1 MRSIA
6 GRLGIRRDRR
16 RGYLVQ
22 AVSHKAF
29 HAIRKTRVSKE
40 IVDQVR
46 DLISSGRLGP
56 GDRLPSEREL
66 AQTFRVGRSTVR
78 EAIRSMES
86 LGLIEV
92 RPGEGTFLAGP
103 SMERGH
109 DPLTA
114 NLYKAWSTQLKLF
127 EVRAVL
133 EPGLAGLAARRA
145 TSEQIGRMQE
155 DLKTQE
161 KRVERGEAY
170 VKEDAAFHLLI
181 AEATGNEILMRIV
194 DSLMGLLEETRHTS
208 WQRGDRPTR
217 SLKQHRA
224 ILQAIEERNSAMAER
239 RMHEHI
245 RSIERL
251 VFSSGKHAP
260 GDVRES
266 ASPN

>member
-1 MRSIA
+1 M
-6 GRLGIRRDRR
+6 
-16 RGYLVQ
+16 LVQ
-22 AVSHKAF
+22 TVTHKAF

-103 SMERGH
+103 SVKYGH

-114 NLYKAWSTQLKLF
+114 NLFKAWSTQLKLF
-127 EVRAVL
+127 EIRAVL

-145 TSEQIGRMQE
+145 TSEQVSRMKETLKEQE
-155 DLKTQE
+155 TKL
-161 KRVERGEAY
+161 RRGEGY
-170 VKEDAAFHLLI
+170 VKEDTAFHLLI
-181 AEATGNEILMRIV
+181 VEATGNEILFRIV
-194 DSLMGLLEETRHTS
+194 DNLMGLLEETRHTS
-208 WQRGDRPTR
+208 LQGGGRPGR
-217 SLKQHRA
+217 SLKQHWA
-224 ILQAIEERNSAMAER
+224 VLQALEDRNPGMAER
-239 RMHEHI
+239 RMREHI

-251 VFSSGKHAP
+251 VFSPEEKASGAKL
-260 GDVRES
+260 ES
-266 ASPN
+266 LRPA

>member
-1 MRSIA
+1 M
-6 GRLGIRRDRR
+6 
-16 RGYLVQ
+16 Q
-22 AVSHKAF
+22 TVSHKAF

-40 IVDQVR
+40 IIDQVR

-66 AQTFRVGRSTVR
+66 AQTFQVGRSTVR

-103 SMERGH
+103 SVEHGH

-127 EVRAVL
+127 EIRAVL

-145 TSEQIGRMQE
+145 TPEHIARMREALKGQE
-155 DLKTQE
+155 TK
-161 KRVERGEAY
+161 VERGEAY
-170 VKEDAAFHLLI
+170 VKEDTAFHLLI
-181 AEATGNEILMRIV
+181 AEATGNEILLRIV
-194 DSLMGLLEETRHTS
+194 DNLMGLLEETRHTS
-208 WQRGDRPTR
+208 WQRGDRPNR

-224 ILQAIEERNSAMAER
+224 VLQAIEERNPAMAER
-239 RMHEHI
+239 RMREHI
-245 RSIERL
+245 RSIERI
-251 VFSSGKHAP
+251 VFTPEEQASGHP
-260 GDVRES
+260 IEPPR
-266 ASPN
+266 PL